1 MDIKLVKGRRY
12 LFHNQEE
19 KHKFRANFVDIITR
33 NDGYKTLRV
42 EKYVYDSGRQL
53 ISRTVSLPFS
63 WIIKIETLVD
73 IVNNTCSDDIC
84 HKITHVDDVL
94 LEIDSFL

>member
-1 MDIKLVKGRRY
+1 MDIKLINGNRY
-12 LFHNQEE
+12 LFHNQQE
-19 KHKFRANFVDIITR
+19 KHNFRADFIDIITR

-42 EKYVYDSGRQL
+42 EKYDSDSQL
-53 ISRTVSLPFS
+53 VSRTVTLPFS

-73 IVNNTCSDDIC
+73 IVNNACSDDIG
-84 HKITHVDDVL
+84 HKITHIDDVL